1 MENHIRNL
9 FPLINAIFELL
20 EFLAVR
26 IALLILLVVGAWA
39 LITRHRQQTPAFDLP
54 DSRPTKR
61 SRVPRSR
68 RAGKRKGRVP
78 PVRR

>member
-9 FPLINAIFELL
+9 FPLINGLFELL

-39 LITRHRQQTPAFDLP
+39 
-54 DSRPTKR
+54 
-61 SRVPRSR
+61 
-68 RAGKRKGRVP
+68 
-78 PVRR
+78 